1 MKHMNHAL
9 YVLLSAFLFAFVN
22 AQSTTI
28 LSLTST
34 TTVHARATD
43 IGSACSNF
51 EGSCV
56 VYGDN
61 SNGDGAPYTTTIY
74 RESTP
79 SPTSLVT
86 STTVIPAT
94 TTVSDADSCRDY
106 RGACVV
112 YAGSGEGAYTTTVVG
127 YGSGQAGGQQVLG
140 NSDGYIAMH
149 EKDWPAVFG
158 VGSSLSAWNWIFSVF
173 VGLVVAAVYV

>member
-1 MKHMNHAL
+1 MYSSHAL
-9 YVLLSAFLFAFVN
+9 YALLSSFLIASTY
-22 AQSTTI
+22 AQSTTFV
-28 LSLTST
+28 SLTST
-34 TTVHARATD
+34 TTIHAQASD

-56 VYGDN
+56 VYGEN
-61 SNGDGAPYTTTIY
+61 NNGDGTPYTTTVY

-79 SPTSLVT
+79 SLTSLVT
-86 STTVIPAT
+86 STTIVPAT

-112 YAGSGEGAYTTTVVG
+112 YAGSGEGAYTTTAAG
-127 YGSGQAGGQQVLG
+127 YGNGQAGGQQALG

-149 EKDWPAVFG
+149 DKFDSAVMG
-158 VGSSLSAWNWIFSVF
+158 AGSSLSVWSWLAPVC
-173 VGLVVAAVYV
+173 VGVVVVAMYV

>member
-1 MKHMNHAL
+1 MYANRAL
-9 YVLLSAFLFAFVN
+9 YALLSSFPCALAQ

-34 TTVHARATD
+34 TTIHAQASD

-56 VYGDN
+56 VYDDGN
-61 SNGDGAPYTTTIY
+61 YGDGAPYTTTIY

-86 STTVIPAT
+86 STTTIPAT

-112 YAGSGEGAYTTTVVG
+112 YEGNGEDVHTTTAAG
-127 YGSGQAGGQQVLG
+127 YVNGQDGGQRVLG

-149 EKDWPAVFG
+149 AKARPAVIG
-158 VGSSLSAWNWIFSVF
+158 EGSSLSAATWLILISVGA
-173 VGLVVAAVYV
+173 VVVAMQL